1 MLLPRY
7 LVAISLLAFA
17 LGALLRHSAGALTA
31 VIALLLV
38 VENVLMLVPVRAI
51 QVISPFLPSTAGR
64 RVLFDEEMIS
74 AIDAANGGAHLTAWQ
89 GFGVLLAWVVALLG
103 LAAVLVRRG
112 DA

>member
-1 MLLPRY
+1 M
-7 LVAISLLAFA
+7 
-17 LGALLRHSAGALTA
+17 
-31 VIALLLV
+31 

-51 QVISPFLPSTAGR
+51 QMISPFLPSTAGR

-112 DA
+112 DAWHAQPAWRHPMGG